1 MITRNDIRMDN
12 YAFPSSEPL
21 FYELKILKLKDI
33 HTLYICKFVY
43 KWTQGNVPLNFT
55 NWFTY
60 TSQVHQHNTRRSHY
74 NGVDSKLLYRPF
86 GRTTHYGCKKLQFLA
101 PKMWNNIGPEIRL
114 EPSII
119 QFKSHLKKYLLNAY
133 SSITS

>member
-1 MITRNDIRMDN
+1 MLYYSLIYPHLIYGIEVWGSSMITNITKIYLMQKKIVRMITRNDIRMDN

-21 FYELKILKLKDI
+21 FYDLKILKLKDI

-43 KWTQGNVPLNFT
+43 KWTQGHVPLNFT

-74 NGVDSKLLYRPF
+74 NGVDSKLL
-86 GRTTHYGCKKLQFLA
+86 
-101 PKMWNNIGPEIRL
+101 
-114 EPSII
+114 
-119 QFKSHLKKYLLNAY
+119 
-133 SSITS
+133 